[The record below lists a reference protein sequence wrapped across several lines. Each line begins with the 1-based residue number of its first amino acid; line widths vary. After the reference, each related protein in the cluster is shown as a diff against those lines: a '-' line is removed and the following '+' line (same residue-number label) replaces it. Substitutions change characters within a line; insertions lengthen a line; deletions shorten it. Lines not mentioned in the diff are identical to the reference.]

1 MVVCGVILFI
11 HRLIQALPAGAWWW
25 WCGPTAR
32 DISWRG
38 GDVLKEGAVVEAFK
52 QLVKRGRGILQ
63 SVREKARERMGLTGR
78 SKISN
83 GWFREYSKL
92 PKIHHSVVIQG

>member
-1 MVVCGVILFI
+1 MSM
-11 HRLIQALPAGAWWW
+11 WW
-25 WCGPTAR
+25 WCGLTAR

-38 GDVLKEGAVVEAFK
+38 GAVLKEGTIVEAFK

-63 SVREKARERMGLTGR
+63 RVREKARERMGLTGR